1 LKRNS
6 ILLIVVG
13 VVLVGLLVW
22 RAGFY
27 IPPAG
32 INNDVSNKVD
42 VEKTTDPCDLKGET
56 AEKPST
62 TEKAAD
68 PCAVKKAKIKQDDPC
83 APTAKSK
90 TNDSKKDGKKEPE
103 KKKDKEK
110 DDDKDDELE
119 SVNLNEVE
127 VKKLIDKLAQW
138 TGKVIIPDAEAL
150 KQKITIYSSKKLS
163 RIEAMA
169 RIYDALRTK
178 GFIAEET
185 DGVIFIK
192 PIKDA
197 KLGQVPTLSDDDV
210 LALIENKNQ
219 IVQKFFQLRNF
230 SPTQLNQI
238 VKPLIP
244 EYGHVYAIE
253 STSQLVVIDTV
264 SNLMR
269 IGLIIEKLD
278 VPEAEDTVTRI
289 FEIRDSDPAKIV
301 QLLRVLFGQE
311 DPGRSGRRRRQ
322 PPPRREPAKGGPP
335 SKGSGAAT
343 SVVIGPSSSQI
354 VLIPMMDR
362 GWIIARAS
370 ADDMKQIGEWIE
382 KLDTKRAPKTEHQ
395 VRKIEY
401 ANAEEV
407 ANQINRMIQQMPGE
421 EIKANVLVVP
431 LEQARQVM
439 IVGSEVNRKMVE
451 KLIAEIDVPVGV
463 FETGHF
469 KLKYADPEKIKEY
482 IDELYSDQ
490 QQQGGYYNPYRYY
503 SSRRQRG
510 VDINEVKVIAY
521 TTLKEVTVIAS
532 AENLA
537 KITEQI
543 AEWDK
548 PLNVKEVAPLII
560 ELKNS
565 DPVKLTAL
573 LTTLFSEKS
582 SGRPNIFDYIFRRQ
596 GDEKKKIVGPL
607 YGQLTFEAVPDTK
620 KIIVIS
626 KIPEAYEVIKE
637 LVLKLDSQEPAEL
650 PMVVTLKYADSEDL
664 CDQLNA
670 ILNEP
675 GTRATIL
682 RRRRGLSDYT
692 AAGADSD
699 SSNRNQDRDQAQSSA
714 GELVPWWTVGTAR
727 SRIGEEMPISN
738 IIGKIRFIP
747 VHRSKAILVL
757 SPKEYQDSIEV
768 MIEELDKPGKQVMI
782 KAVIVEVNHEDMTSL
797 GVQIATNPDALGT
810 ANEDAITAITN
821 LIYSESPGSSF
832 AVSSTLEVNALIDLL
847 IKKTNGRVL
856 NQPTLWTGDNEEA
869 EFFKGRRVAFRSLT
883 QTPTQG
889 QNTIDSFK
897 YEPVGLTLRVRP
909 NITPENSVDMTIYIN
924 ISQVEPELVNGEVA
938 TSSFSTTTNMILAD
952 GQTVLISGILFQKE
966 IEIKT
971 KVPFFGDIPLLGELF
986 KHNNTVQSNS
996 ELLAFITPYV
1006 IDSESDI
1013 DSAGEELEKARQRM
1027 QDVKDYLEQSVPDD
1041 QQDKKQNLTPG
1052 TNQKVKS

>member
-1 LKRNS
+1 M
-6 ILLIVVG
+6 
-13 VVLVGLLVW
+13 VLVGLSVW
-22 RAGFY
+22 RIGFHT
-27 IPPAG
+27 PTPG
-32 INNDVSNKVD
+32 INNDAVNKID
-42 VEKTTDPCDLKGET
+42 VEKTTDPCELKGET
-56 AEKPST
+56 PEKPST
-62 TEKAAD
+62 TEKTAD
-68 PCAVKKAKIKQDDPC
+68 PCAVKKVKTKPDDPC
-83 APTAKSK
+83 VPPAKSK
-90 TNDSKKDGKKEPE
+90 TDDSVKDGKKGPE
-103 KKKDKEK
+103 KKKDEEK
-110 DDDKDDELE
+110 GGDDEDDLLE

-138 TGKVIIPDAEAL
+138 TDKVIIPDAEAL

-163 RIEAMA
+163 RTEAMA

-197 KLGQVPTLSDDDV
+197 KLGQVPTLSEDDV
-210 LALIENKNQ
+210 LALVENKNQ

-230 SPTQLNQI
+230 SPTQLHQI

-253 STSQLVVIDTV
+253 STRQLVVIDTV

-269 IGLIIEKLD
+269 IELIIEKLD
-278 VPEAEDTVTRI
+278 VPEAEDTVTKI

-311 DPGRSGRRRRQ
+311 GPGRSGRKRSPNSARNKPNKAR
-322 PPPRREPAKGGPP
+322 PP
-335 SKGSGAAT
+335 SRGTGAAT

-382 KLDTKRAPKTEHQ
+382 KLDKKRAPKTEHQ

-401 ANAEEV
+401 ANTEEV
-407 ANQINRMIQQMPGE
+407 ADQINRMIQQMPGE

-451 KLIAEIDVPVGV
+451 KLIAEIDVPVGI

-469 KLKYADPEKIKEY
+469 KLKYADPEKVKEY

-490 QQQGGYYNPYRYY
+490 QQRGGYYSYYYYR
-503 SSRRQRG
+503 SRNRQQT
-510 VDINEVKVIAY
+510 DINEVKVIAY
-521 TTLKEVTVIAS
+521 PTLKEVTVIAS

-537 KITEQI
+537 KITGQI

-548 PLNVKEVAPLII
+548 PIDVKEVAPLII

-565 DPVKLTAL
+565 DPVKLTTL

-582 SGRPNIFDYIFRRQ
+582 SGRNSFYDYFFGRGREEQ
-596 GDEKKKIVGPL
+596 KKIVGPL

-637 LVLKLDSQEPAEL
+637 LVLKLDRQEPAEL

-692 AAGADSD
+692 AAGADSG
-699 SSNRNQDRDQAQSSA
+699 SGSNNRNQNRDQTQSSA
-714 GELVPWWTVGTAR
+714 NELVPWWTVGTAR

-738 IIGKIRFIP
+738 IVGKIRFIP

-757 SPKEYQDSIEV
+757 SPKEYQDSIKV

-782 KAVIVEVNHEDMTSL
+782 KAVIVEINHEDLTSL

-810 ANEDAITAITN
+810 ANEDAVTAITN
-821 LIYSESPGSSF
+821 LIYSESPGASF
-832 AVSSTLEVNALIDLL
+832 AVSSTLEVNALVDLL
-847 IKKTNGRVL
+847 IKKTNGRIL

-883 QTPTQG
+883 QTPSQG
-889 QNTIDSFK
+889 QNTIDSFDYK
-897 YEPVGLTLRVRP
+897 PVGLTLRVRP
-909 NITPENSVDMTIYIN
+909 NITPENAVDTTIFLD

-966 IEIKT
+966 VEIKT

-1006 IDSESDI
+1006 IDSESGI

-1027 QDVKDYLEQSVPDD
+1027 RDVKDYLEQSVPDD
-1041 QQDKKQNLTPG
+1041 QQDKNKN
-1052 TNQKVKS
+1052 

>member
-1 LKRNS
+1 MKRNS

-13 VVLVGLLVW
+13 VILVGLFVW
-22 RAGFY
+22 RAAFY

-32 INNDVSNKVD
+32 IDNDVSNKVD
-42 VEKTTDPCDLKGET
+42 VEKTTDPCDSKVET
-56 AEKPST
+56 PEKPST

-68 PCAVKKAKIKQDDPC
+68 PCAVKKAKTKQDDPSTQPDDPC
-83 APTAKSK
+83 APPAKSK
-90 TNDSKKDGKKEPE
+90 TDDSTKDSKKRPE

-110 DDDKDDELE
+110 DDDEDDELE

-138 TGKVIIPDAEAL
+138 TGKVIIPDDEAL
-150 KQKITIYSSKKLS
+150 KQKITIYSSKKLT
-163 RIEAMA
+163 RTEAMA

-210 LALIENKNQ
+210 LALVENKNQ

-230 SPTQLNQI
+230 SPTQLHQI

-269 IGLIIEKLD
+269 IELIIEKLD

-322 PPPRREPAKGGPP
+322 NPPRREPARGGPP
-335 SKGSGAAT
+335 SKGTGAAT

-382 KLDTKRAPKTEHQ
+382 KLDTKRVLKTEHQ

-401 ANAEEV
+401 ANSEEV

-431 LEQARQVM
+431 LEEARQVM

-451 KLIAEIDVPVGV
+451 KLIAEIDVPVGI

-490 QQQGGYYNPYRYY
+490 QQGGGYYNPYRYY
-503 SSRRQRG
+503 SPRRQQT
-510 VDINEVKVIAY
+510 DINEVKVIAY
-521 TTLKEVTVIAS
+521 PTLKEVTVIAS
-532 AENLA
+532 AENLTR
-537 KITEQI
+537 ITGQI

-548 PLNVKEVAPLII
+548 PIDVKEVAPLII

-582 SGRPNIFDYIFRRQ
+582 SGSPSIFDYFFGRRREEQ
-596 GDEKKKIVGPL
+596 KKIVGPL

-637 LVLKLDSQEPAEL
+637 LILKLDSQEPAEL

-692 AAGADSD
+692 AAGTDSD
-699 SSNRNQDRDQAQSSA
+699 SGNRNQDRDQAQSSA

-757 SPKEYQDSIEV
+757 SPREYQDSIKV

-782 KAVIVEVNHEDMTSL
+782 KAVIVEVNHEDLTSL
-797 GVQIATNPDALGT
+797 GVQIATNADALGT
-810 ANEDAITAITN
+810 ANEDAVTAITN

-832 AVSSTLEVNALIDLL
+832 AVSSTLEVNALIDFL

-869 EFFKGRRVAFRSLT
+869 EFFKGREVAFRSLT

-889 QNTIDSFK
+889 QNTIDSFEYK
-897 YEPVGLTLRVRP
+897 PVGLTLRVRP
-909 NITPENSVDMTIYIN
+909 NITPENAVDTTIYIN
-924 ISQVEPELVNGEVA
+924 ISQVEPELINGEVA

-966 IEIKT
+966 VEIKT

-1006 IDSESDI
+1006 IDSESGI

-1027 QDVKDYLEQSVPDD
+1027 KDVKDYLEQSVPDD
-1041 QQDKKQNLTPG
+1041 QQDKNKT
-1052 TNQKVKS
+1052 

>member
-1 LKRNS
+1 MKRNS

-13 VVLVGLLVW
+13 VVFVGLSVW
-22 RAGFY
+22 RVGFY
-27 IPPAG
+27 VPTAG
-32 INNDVSNKVD
+32 IDNDAINKINVK
-42 VEKTTDPCDLKGET
+42 KTADPCDLKGET
-56 AEKPST
+56 PEKPST

-68 PCAVKKAKIKQDDPC
+68 PCAVKKAKTKQDDPSTQPNDPC
-83 APTAKSK
+83 APPAKSK
-90 TNDSKKDGKKEPE
+90 TNDSKKDGEKGPE
-103 KKKDKEK
+103 KKKDEQKE
-110 DDDKDDELE
+110 DGDKDDQLE

-163 RIEAMA
+163 RTEAMA

-192 PIKDA
+192 PIKNA

-269 IGLIIEKLD
+269 IELIIEKLD
-278 VPEAEDTVTRI
+278 VPEAEDTVTKI

-322 PPPRREPAKGGPP
+322 NPPRREPARGGPP
-335 SKGSGAAT
+335 SKGTGAAT

-382 KLDTKRAPKTEHQ
+382 KLDTKRAPKTEYQ

-401 ANAEEV
+401 ANSEEV
-407 ANQINRMIQQMPGE
+407 ANQINRMVQQMPGE

-490 QQQGGYYNPYRYY
+490 QQSGGYYNPYRYY
-503 SSRRQRG
+503 DSRRQRG

-532 AENLA
+532 AENVA

-565 DPVKLTAL
+565 DPVKLTTL

-582 SGRPNIFDYIFRRQ
+582 RGRRDPFLDYIFGRRGEEQ
-596 GDEKKKIVGPL
+596 KKIVGPL

-637 LVLKLDSQEPAEL
+637 LIFKLDSQEPAEL

-692 AAGADSD
+692 AAGTDSD
-699 SSNRNQDRDQAQSSA
+699 SGNRNQDRNQAQGSA
-714 GELVPWWTVGTAR
+714 GELVPWWT
-727 SRIGEEMPISN
+727 
-738 IIGKIRFIP
+738 
-747 VHRSKAILVL
+747 
-757 SPKEYQDSIEV
+757 
-768 MIEELDKPGKQVMI
+768 
-782 KAVIVEVNHEDMTSL
+782 
-797 GVQIATNPDALGT
+797 
-810 ANEDAITAITN
+810 
-821 LIYSESPGSSF
+821 
-832 AVSSTLEVNALIDLL
+832 
-847 IKKTNGRVL
+847 
-856 NQPTLWTGDNEEA
+856 
-869 EFFKGRRVAFRSLT
+869 
-883 QTPTQG
+883 
-889 QNTIDSFK
+889 
-897 YEPVGLTLRVRP
+897 
-909 NITPENSVDMTIYIN
+909 
-924 ISQVEPELVNGEVA
+924 
-938 TSSFSTTTNMILAD
+938 
-952 GQTVLISGILFQKE
+952 
-966 IEIKT
+966 
-971 KVPFFGDIPLLGELF
+971 
-986 KHNNTVQSNS
+986 
-996 ELLAFITPYV
+996 
-1006 IDSESDI
+1006 
-1013 DSAGEELEKARQRM
+1013 
-1027 QDVKDYLEQSVPDD
+1027 
-1041 QQDKKQNLTPG
+1041 
-1052 TNQKVKS
+1052 